1 MVNFCLLFLFSISEI
16 VLIKSISVNEFF
28 EENSLYYNEICSHNG
43 YPTLD
48 KETNKIICTCEEK
61 YANEPREKYKKYING
76 QFIQCSYEKKRRF
89 LAFFLA
95 GICPLGL
102 DYFYLGHYYIF
113 IAIFVFAIII
123 LIFNIIS
130 FILNYKINKK
140 NEEIKRQQ
148 KLKKANKKFII
159 SNITEINDKCVNS
172 FSKATNVLTVL
183 LLIYWIVN
191 FIMQGIGHISDVN
204 NVPTENDMGYL
215 FESPEY

>member
-1 MVNFCLLFLFSISEI
+1 MVNFIILFIFSILKI
-16 VLIKSISVNEFF
+16 GLIKTISANEFLQDI
-28 EENSLYYNEICSHNG
+28 SLYYNEICSHNG
-43 YPTLD
+43 SPKLD
-48 KETNKIICTCEEK
+48 KDTNEVICTCDEK
-61 YANEPREKYKKYING
+61 YTNEPREKYKKYING
-76 QFIQCSYEKKRRF
+76 KLIQCSYEKKRRF
-89 LAFFLA
+89 LSFFLA

-113 IAIFVFAIII
+113 IIIFIIAIII
-123 LIFNIIS
+123 FILNIIS

>member
-1 MVNFCLLFLFSISEI
+1 MAYLFLIFSFLKIG
-16 VLIKSISVNEFF
+16 LIKSMSVNDFLKD
-28 EENSLYYNEICSHNG
+28 NSLYYNEICSHNG
-43 YPTLD
+43 SPKLD
-48 KETNKIICTCEEK
+48 QETNKIICTCEEK

-159 SNITEINDKCVNS
+159 SNITEINDKCVNT
-172 FSKATNVLTVL
+172 FSKVTKVLTIFL
-183 LLIYWIVN
+183 LFFWIYN
-191 FIMQGIGHISDVN
+191 FIMQGIGYNLDINDI
-204 NVPTENDMGYL
+204 PTENDMGYL
-215 FESPEY
+215 FERPEY